1 MRFICLVII
10 AVSLSVSG
18 VFGLMT
24 YTTSNGVK
32 ELEAEKEAV
41 TERNNMYAE
50 DIASLQLSID
60 ELSAEK
66 SEIETKLVYERKMAS
81 YKTEPTVFLTFDDG
95 TSSNTHKI
103 LDILNA
109 AGVKGTFFV
118 VGSQIVNNG
127 SVAREAVK
135 RIVEE
140 GHTLAIHCYNHV
152 YSEIY
157 KSKEAYFEDFDKVVA
172 LLEDITGTVPNI
184 VRLPSGT
191 YSAKLFCTQYSGTSD
206 TYYEIVSELYARGY
220 EVIDW
225 NIDTEDFTT
234 ATGVSNIISN
244 AIDGAK
250 KRLYREYKTAV
261 ILMHDTADTY
271 KALPEIISQLK
282 AIETSE
288 GKTFRFE
295 MLENGGYVSRQIAET
310 SKPE

>member
-1 MRFICLVII
+1 MRFLCIVVM
-10 AVSLSVSG
+10 AVSLFVSG
-18 VFGLMT
+18 VFGILT
-24 YTTSNGVK
+24 YSTNNSVK
-32 ELEAEKEAV
+32 KLEEEKAAMV
-41 TERNNMYAE
+41 ERNNMYSAE
-50 DIASLQLSID
+50 INTLQESID
-60 ELSAEK
+60 VISAEK
-66 SEIETKLVYERKMAS
+66 DELEEELVYERKMAS
-81 YKTEPTVFLTFDDG
+81 YRTDPTVFLTFDDG

-103 LDILNA
+103 LDILNE

-135 RIVEE
+135 RIVDE
-140 GHTLAIHCYNHV
+140 GHTLAIHCYNHT

-157 KSKEAYFEDFDKVVA
+157 KSKEAYFADFDKVVA
-172 LLEDITGTVPNI
+172 LLEEITGFSPNI

-191 YSAKLFCTQYSGTSD
+191 YSAKLFCGQYSGTTD

-234 ATGVSNIISN
+234 ATGVSNIVSN
-244 AIDGAK
+244 AISGAK
-250 KRLYREYKTAV
+250 TRLSREYKTAV
-261 ILMHDTADTY
+261 ILMHDTVDTY

-282 AIETSE
+282 EIQTSD

-295 MLENGGYVSRQIAET
+295 MLENGGYVSRQVAEIT
-310 SKPE
+310 KP